1 MRVPSIGLTREERV
15 IIREGYRIAE
25 AMLRDY
31 RDPPSTFTIV
41 LGKCRA
47 MGRELMQGVSRIVA
61 GD

>member
-31 RDPPSTFTIV
+31 RDPPSAFAIAIDRCRTVGRQMMQSLSRV
-41 LGKCRA
+41 L
-47 MGRELMQGVSRIVA
+47 A